1 MTQNTDST
9 QQYLPVR
16 ARVHVDSI
24 NRLQR
29 TQLSVPVDTLEAYPL
44 TVFFWPYAHVNAIG
58 CDRGRW
64 EYCCKLVHVVHM
76 YIVYTA
82 GHNSGGPLGSVIVSR
97 RKRRSAKN
105 TSVDY
110 QSEKCV
116 EVGFDAAERYEF
128 IVNQFILLLLW
139 PRSRR
144 K

>member
-58 CDRGRW
+58 RDRGRW
-64 EYCCKLVHVVHM
+64 EYCANLYTM
-76 YIVYTA
+76 YICTYIQQLTTVGA
-82 GHNSGGPLGSVIVSR
+82 LGQRYRIPTEEIR
-97 RKRRSAKN
+97 
-105 TSVDY
+105 
-110 QSEKCV
+110 EKHECLHP
-116 EVGFDAAERYEF
+116 E
-128 IVNQFILLLLW
+128 
-139 PRSRR
+139 
-144 K
+144 